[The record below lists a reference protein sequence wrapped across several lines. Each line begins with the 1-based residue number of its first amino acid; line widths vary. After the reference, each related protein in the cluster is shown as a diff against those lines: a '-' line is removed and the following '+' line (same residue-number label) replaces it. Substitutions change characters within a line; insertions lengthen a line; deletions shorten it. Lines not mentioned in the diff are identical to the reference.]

1 MRKLS
6 FVLALAVL
14 GGAVAV
20 SAESFTVT
28 MKSGNT
34 FECRYRPRQASWDD
48 AKVVLLTELGNS
60 ITLRKDEIASVAA
73 ESENRGFGRVI
84 DNTTLELGF
93 VANDAE
99 DPAAG
104 GAADPMKALA
114 DALMNRQQDAPVYDQ
129 RQFVEPGQAGGGI
142 PVSWTQPTGGM
153 VPSGGPVFVNPGGG
167 GPRGSRGPQGPTD
180 EGSSFSRRGVI
191 PAAFLENP
199 AERWPGLV
207 PG

>member
-6 FVLALAVL
+6 FVLAFAVL

-28 MKSGNT
+28 MKSGNV
-34 FECRYRPRQASWDD
+34 FETRYRPRLASWDD
-48 AKVVLLTELGNS
+48 AKVVLLTELGNP
-60 ITLRKDEIASVAA
+60 ITLRKDEIASVTA

-104 GAADPMKALA
+104 AADPMKALA
-114 DALMNRQQDAPVYDQ
+114 DALMSRQQNAPVYDQ
-129 RQFVEPGQAGGGI
+129 QQFVEPGQAGGGI

-153 VPSGGPVFVNPGGG
+153 VPAGGPVLIAPGGP
-167 GPRGSRGPQGPTD
+167 GPR
-180 EGSSFSRRGVI
+180 
-191 PAAFLENP
+191 
-199 AERWPGLV
+199 
-207 PG
+207 